1 MSSYVLSV
9 LVGMFAAIVVADVV
23 MALLMLRATRKKE
36 KEIEMADNL
45 VRNSLIKNGVK
56 NLRQFGYPSVNKD
69 NILTDYLFSQ
79 FFLNMLRDNKGSQYA
94 NVDREIDQLIAEI
107 NERFPEDSE
116 TKKEIENGS

>member
-1 MSSYVLSV
+1 M
-9 LVGMFAAIVVADVV
+9 
-23 MALLMLRATRKKE
+23 T
-36 KEIEMADNL
+36 DNL
-45 VRNSLIKNGVK
+45 VRNHLIKTGVK

-79 FFLNMLRDNKGSQYA
+79 FFLSMLQDNKGSQYA

-116 TKKEIENGS
+116 TKKEIGNGS